1 MGQVILIAVPEHSFH
16 ITCKL
21 YRSGIGQSLHLSL
34 QLVEQLHPFFDDLR
48 IDVVLIAL
56 CTVEDAQLSLERLE
70 GAFEL
75 SFVVLL
81 LI

>member
-1 MGQVILIAVPEHSFH
+1 MHK
-16 ITCKL
+16 TCQL
-21 YRSGIGQSLHLSL
+21 YRSGIGQSFHPSL
-34 QLVEQLHPFFDDLR
+34 QLLEQLLSLFDDHL
-48 IDVVLIAL
+48 IDFVVIAL

-81 LI
+81 LW